1 MAYMN
6 KKENIA
12 SRMQKLLSEENFLQP
27 LSPEEERLILKKRAL
42 ELADS
47 TESGDKPPSLEV
59 LFFTLS
65 GETYAFETRLI
76 REVHALKDLTP
87 LPQMPPFLKGIT
99 NVRGEIISVND
110 IKMFFELPSS
120 GITDLNKII
129 ILHNEQMT
137 FGILADRIIGV
148 NEVCLK
154 DIHAPLPTM
163 AGRREEYVKG
173 ITTEGTIILD
183 AQKLLTDKKL
193 IINEEI

>member
-1 MAYMN
+1 MH

-12 SRMQKLLSEENFLQP
+12 SRMANLLREESFVKP
-27 LSPEEERLILKKRAL
+27 LSPEEEQLILKKRAL
-42 ELADS
+42 ALAFQPK
-47 TESGDKPPSLEV
+47 TGDAQPSSEV

-65 GETYAFETRLI
+65 GETYALETRFI

-87 LPQMPPFLKGIT
+87 LPQMPPFLKGIS

-110 IKMFFELPSS
+110 IKIFFELPSS

-137 FGILADRIIGV
+137 FGILADRIMGV
-148 NEVCLK
+148 NEILLT
-154 DIHAPLPTM
+154 DIHPPLPTM

-173 ITTEGTIILD
+173 ITADGIIILD
-183 AQKLLTDKKL
+183 AQKLLNDNKL